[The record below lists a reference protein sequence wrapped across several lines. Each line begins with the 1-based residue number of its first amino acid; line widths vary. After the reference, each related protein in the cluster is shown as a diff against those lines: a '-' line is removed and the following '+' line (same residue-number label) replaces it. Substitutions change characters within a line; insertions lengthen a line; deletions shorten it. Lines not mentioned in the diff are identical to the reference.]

1 MGTPGL
7 MKRLGRLLTE
17 DLDALDSDRIER
29 ECHTEGAQRAKDCRR
44 GDEVTMVGELR
55 AVQTCAKS
63 ALRQSGGRGGGGVVA
78 EFFDGS
84 DTVLLKWLGRSRIPG
99 IEPGRRITVRGR
111 VATVDGMKVIYNP
124 YYELH
129 STQE

>member
-1 MGTPGL
+1 MGSPGL

-17 DLDALDSDRIER
+17 DLETLDDDRIER
-29 ECHTEGAQRAKDCRR
+29 ACRVAGGQRAKDCRR
-44 GDEVTMVGELR
+44 GDEAVLMGELR
-55 AVQTCAKS
+55 SVQTCTRS
-63 ALRQSGGRGGGGVVA
+63 ALRQQSGTRGGGVVA
-78 EFFDGS
+78 ELFDGS

-111 VATVDGMKVIYNP
+111 VATVDGMKIIYNP